1 MQTPGIIYLSPRR
14 YLFDKFIKNWYSV
27 LPHCE
32 RSDIIM
38 LDGCSARAE
47 IIIPATTSI
56 NHLIIMKQFNVTHV
70 IMNIVH
76 VDSYKLQHVV
86 S

>member
-1 MQTPGIIYLSPRR
+1 MI
-14 YLFDKFIKNWYSV
+14 
-27 LPHCE
+27 
-32 RSDIIM
+32 
-38 LDGCSARAE
+38 DGCSARAE
-47 IIIPATTSI
+47 IIIPGTTSI
-56 NHLIIMKQFNVTHV
+56 NHLIIMKQFNVTHM